1 MYQALHSEL
10 KLLATTPGVIACVL
24 VSVDTGMIFLSSA
37 KNDQIDVMAE
47 AARDYWVLH
56 QKNGKVFDALGSV
69 RNVFIQHERAHLS
82 VQMFGNSSVLL
93 VTIAKLRS
101 VDWSYWP
108 ANTKK
113 ISELL
118 CKLDVSGNECE

>member
-1 MYQALHSEL
+1 MIYQALDSEL
-10 KLLATTPGVIACVL
+10 KLLAKTPGVIACVL
-24 VSVDTGMIFLSSA
+24 VSADTGMIFLSSA
-37 KNDQIDVMAE
+37 KSEQVEVMAE

-56 QKNGKVFDALGSV
+56 QKNGKVFEALGSV

-82 VQMFGNSSVLL
+82 VQMFGHSSMLL

-101 VDWSYWP
+101 VDWGSWP
-108 ANTKK
+108 ASTKK

-118 CKLDVSGNECE
+118 CKLDVSGSK